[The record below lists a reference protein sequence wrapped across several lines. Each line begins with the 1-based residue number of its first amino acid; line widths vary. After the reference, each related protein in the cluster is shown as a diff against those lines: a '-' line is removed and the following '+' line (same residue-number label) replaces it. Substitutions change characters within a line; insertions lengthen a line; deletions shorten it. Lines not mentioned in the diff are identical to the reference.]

1 MPPRLEHLPLQT
13 APITTEDAAD
23 LRRFIGLVPDPRG
36 LRGRRYPALAL
47 LCAAAAAVLTG
58 ARSLIA
64 IGEWIADAPQ
74 PVLGV
79 LGFPADPLTGIRPA
93 PHAATVRRL
102 LQRLDGDALDAA
114 IGAYLQARTPPPLR
128 VSTIKG

>member
-1 MPPRLEHLPLQT
+1 MPTRLEHPPLQT

-58 ARSLIA
+58 ARSLI
-64 IGEWIADAPQ
+64 D
-74 PVLGV
+74 
-79 LGFPADPLTGIRPA
+79 R
-93 PHAATVRRL
+93 
-102 LQRLDGDALDAA
+102 
-114 IGAYLQARTPPPLR
+114 
-128 VSTIKG
+128 